1 MKLIVLNLPRDLSED
16 ELTNLFE
23 DFGQIKSSNL
33 VLDTETGKS
42 KGFGFVE
49 MTEQNDAE
57 AAIEELQA
65 RDGAAVGTVVASMSD
80 SIPDGYLLC
89 DGSSLDQADYPELYA
104 VIGEQFGSED
114 STSFNLPDL
123 RGGSCGATDP
133 AAGSAAVL
141 L

>member
-23 DFGQIKSSNL
+23 DFGQIKTSNL

-57 AAIEELQA
+57 AAIEELHG
-65 RDGAAVGTVVASMSD
+65 RKINKNKIRVK
-80 SIPDGYLLC
+80 
-89 DGSSLDQADYPELYA
+89 
-104 VIGEQFGSED
+104 
-114 STSFNLPDL
+114 
-123 RGGSCGATDP
+123 P
-133 AAGSAAVL
+133 AGL
-141 L
+141 QG